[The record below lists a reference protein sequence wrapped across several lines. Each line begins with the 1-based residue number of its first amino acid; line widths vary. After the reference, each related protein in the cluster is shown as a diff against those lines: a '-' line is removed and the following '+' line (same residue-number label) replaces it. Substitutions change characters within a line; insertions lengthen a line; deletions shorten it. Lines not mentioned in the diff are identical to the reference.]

1 LTLNIT
7 IDTQAWQQ
15 LADKFDQIDEVV
27 EVEIRRAVRR
37 AMSVIETNVVD
48 LTPLGATKNL
58 SQSWATE
65 VRSIPAGVRGELGSP
80 LNYALPV
87 EKGRRAGRMPP
98 IDPIHLWV
106 VRKGIAPPETARQV
120 AFLIARAIGRRGTK
134 GAKMLEKGVKK
145 SEPMIQR
152 IFDDVAEKIIRSLAT

>member
-1 LTLNIT
+1 MTLNLT
-7 IDTQAWQQ
+7 IETREWEE

-27 EVEIRRAVRR
+27 EREIRKAVRR
-37 AMSVIETNVVD
+37 AMSVIETNVVG

-58 SQSWATE
+58 SQSWGIE

-80 LNYALPV
+80 LIYALPV

-120 AFLIARAIGRRGTK
+120 AYLIARAIGRRGTK
-134 GAKMLEKGVKK
+134 GAKMLEKGVKR
-145 SEPMIQR
+145 SEPMLQR
-152 IFDDVAEKIIRSLAT
+152 IFDDVARKIIESLT